1 MSKHPHNQIILQSNQ
16 IKLLHFREALGEKK
30 KKPHIFKQL
39 CQSWTL
45 SIQPWCWACFQSKSL
60 TFFGIEGQVIPKQN
74 YSELLFQAKR
84 EKDESLKNKQTKK
97 DISVLSD
104 STAKFSSPYTPQVL
118 KQNMDFSVCIHSLT
132 TSTGTFIAKNLLT
145 CLFLQVKRKKF
156 KEICF

>member
-16 IKLLHFREALGEKK
+16 IKLLHFREALGEK

-60 TFFGIEGQVIPKQN
+60 TFFGIGRPSHSKAELFRAALSSKTWERWIIKKQ
-74 YSELLFQAKR
+74 Q
-84 EKDESLKNKQTKK
+84 KK
-97 DISVLSD
+97 DVSVLSD

-118 KQNMDFSVCIHSLT
+118 KQNMEFSVCIHSLT

-145 CLFLQVKRKKF
+145 CLFLQVKRKKI